1 MSYYLFKDHDAD
13 SNNDKDDFMN
23 TVKGTA
29 SSHVMDA
36 EDLIDNNNNNNN
48 INNNNNHNNIN
59 KDNNKDNINNNNEEN
74 NDNNNN
80 EEDEE
85 IEHYDEEELLLTA
98 NRLALGSC
106 VYDGK
111 TYMSAQQIPRNN
123 SCDFCFCFRSDII
136 CLQVIMKYNNH
147 T

>member
-1 MSYYLFKDHDAD
+1 
-13 SNNDKDDFMN
+13 MN

-36 EDLIDNNNNNNN
+36 DDLIDHNNNNNKDKDNNNNKDNHEENNE
-48 INNNNNHNNIN
+48 NNNN
-59 KDNNKDNINNNNEEN
+59 DEEK
-74 NDNNNN
+74 
-80 EEDEE
+80 E

-136 CLQVIMKYNNH
+136 CLQVFSTYL

>member
-1 MSYYLFKDHDAD
+1 MKDHDAD
-13 SNNDKDDFMN
+13 TTNNSNNDKDDFMN

-36 EDLIDNNNNNNN
+36 DDLIDHNNHNNN
-48 INNNNNHNNIN
+48 INNNKNNN
-59 KDNNKDNINNNNEEN
+59 NNKDNHEEN
-74 NDNNNN
+74 NENNNN

-136 CLQVIMKYNNH
+136 CLQVLMN
-147 T
+147 